1 MAGAGDEFSKS
12 VPINDNEWHHIVTT
26 YGGAHKKIYVD
37 GVEVATAA
45 QTGGVTASTFK
56 LTLGDPNLYG
66 GSATRPRIDD
76 VRYYS
81 VVLTAAEV
89 AAIYNEGENDV
100 GAQKFSVTSPST
112 IQGAVGK
119 SVSYQIT
126 TDAAYGMTGYNS
138 APSPTPCSTSPAGS
152 V

>member
-81 VVLTAAEV
+81 VCSRPP
-89 AAIYNEGENDV
+89 
-100 GAQKFSVTSPST
+100 KSPRF
-112 IQGAVGK
+112 
-119 SVSYQIT
+119 IT
-126 TDAAYGMTGYNS
+126 REKTMSGPKNLA
-138 APSPTPCSTSPAGS
+138 
-152 V
+152 